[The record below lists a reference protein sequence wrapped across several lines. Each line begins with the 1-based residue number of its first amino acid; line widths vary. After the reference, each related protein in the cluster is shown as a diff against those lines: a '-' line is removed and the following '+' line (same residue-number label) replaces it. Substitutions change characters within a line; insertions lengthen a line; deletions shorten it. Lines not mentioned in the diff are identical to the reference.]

1 MKKTALMG
9 LMLVMLA
16 AATLPSFA
24 ETVEEKTWVH
34 VIGAVQTYGETP
46 IMGWLGA
53 HAKVGEWA
61 MVHVA
66 WASLPL
72 EFPPMLPNYTMTFSF
87 YGATLVNSTTVE
99 LNYTG
104 YDLYVAG
111 LWDAYSAT
119 FVWDSEGNCSWTL
132 EQIVDDASGELRVMG
147 NWTDFEVDIT
157 SLDLIGGTVTHYL
170 GRPIPIPIGDCN
182 MDSEV
187 NILDLVHIAK
197 AYGEMPG
204 RPEGC
209 YSWEIDFNFD
219 FVIDI
224 GDLTTIAAN
233 LGEEY

>member
-1 MKKTALMG
+1 MG
-9 LMLVMLA
+9 LMVVMLTA
-16 AATLPSFA
+16 TTLPSFA

-34 VIGAVQTYGETP
+34 MIGAVQTYGGIP
-46 IMGWLGA
+46 VIGWLSA
-53 HAKVGEWA
+53 YADVGEWA
-61 MVHVA
+61 MIHVA
-66 WASLPL
+66 WTSLPL
-72 EFPPMLPNYTMTFSF
+72 EPPPMLPNSTTTFSF

-104 YDLYVAG
+104 YNLYVAG
-111 LWDAYSAT
+111 LWDAYKAT
-119 FVWDSEGNCSWTL
+119 FTWGSEGNCSWTL

-147 NWTDFEVDIT
+147 NWTDFEVEIT
-157 SLDLIGGTVTHYL
+157 SLDLISGTITYHLV
-170 GRPIPIPIGDCN
+170 RPLPIPIGDCIV
-182 MDSEV
+182 DGEV
-187 NILDLVHIAK
+187 NILDLVHVAM

-204 RPEGC
+204 RPEGL